1 MKEMT
6 VVHILY
12 AEWLLRLIAARLSTG
27 EKVKQY
33 NLKRIQTRKKRRKR
47 SKKEERNGEDKLPS
61 SIRVRCDGFGVHC
74 AVCTLP
80 AYPIRWHINCFT
92 KNDACC
98 SHTHTEIRS
107 RSNGTKSFRI
117 SLSLCDARV
126 YLYVAFVSV
135 KRSWALRW
143 RNRKN

>member
-47 SKKEERNGEDKLPS
+47 SKKRRKKWRRQTTIQHSGS
-61 SIRVRCDGFGVHC
+61 MRWVRC
-74 AVCTLP
+74 ALCTLP